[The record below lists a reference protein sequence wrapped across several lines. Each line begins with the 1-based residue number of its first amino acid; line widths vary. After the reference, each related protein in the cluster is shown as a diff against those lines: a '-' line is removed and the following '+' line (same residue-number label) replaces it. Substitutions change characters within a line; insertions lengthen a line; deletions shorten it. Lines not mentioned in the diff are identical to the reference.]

1 MERLKLWKEATMAY
15 TDVNRVFRPSEDGI
29 KTVWRV
35 LESPSAYSPT
45 PGYKPKLVS
54 TSDLISKLSEKKK
67 S

>member
-1 MERLKLWKEATMAY
+1 MAY